1 MLPYLC
7 RITLIY
13 GIMATISTDDIL
25 FASATQG
32 GRYLA
37 NIRMSGISTTG
48 CALAELRRL
57 IGGVFGLVQITLRNA
72 TQGWSRSISLYMDEP
87 KPAEGVQLCLF

>member
-1 MLPYLC
+1 
-7 RITLIY
+7 
-13 GIMATISTDDIL
+13 MATISTDDIL

-72 TQGWSRSISLYMDEP
+72 TQGWSRSISLYMWCDIG
-87 KPAEGVQLCLF
+87 KPESVERAQKMICGLRDS